1 MNIPNKLTVAR
12 MLAIP
17 FFIACFFLPDWVA
30 FTISIGGEA
39 GPVQILTK
47 YLIAGGLF
55 ILAYVTDTLDGRIA
69 RKYNMVTDFGKLMDP
84 IADKLLTA
92 ACMIM
97 LIGRDLMSVCDF
109 LMPVFTVIVIA
120 REFAIS
126 GMRLVAASR
135 GKVMAA
141 GVLGKIKTTLQSIA
155 LPMVLIAGPFF
166 RAIRVPADFILLA
179 ASVVMTIWSGLDY
192 IIRNREIFSGTK

>member
-1 MNIPNKLTVAR
+1 MNLPNKLT
-12 MLAIP
+12 MLRIIMIP
-17 FFIACFFLPDWVA
+17 IFVACFFLP
-30 FTISIGGEA
+30 EA
-39 GPVQILTK
+39 WTLGTVNGAQIPLK
-47 YLIAGGLF
+47 YLIAAIVFL
-55 ILAYVTDTLDGRIA
+55 LAYVTDTLDGRIA

-97 LIGRDLMSVCDF
+97 LIGRDLVSICDF

-155 LPMVLIAGPFF
+155 LPMVLIAGPVF

-179 ASVVMTIWSGLDY
+179 ASVGMTIWSGLDY

>member
-1 MNIPNKLTVAR
+1 MNLPNKLTIAR
-12 MLAIP
+12 MIAIP

-30 FTISIGGEA
+30 FKLCGAE
-39 GPVQILTK
+39 ILTK
-47 YLIAGGLF
+47 YLIAGILF

-69 RKYNMVTDFGKLMDP
+69 RKFGLVTDFGKLMDP

-97 LIGRDLMSVCDF
+97 LIGRGLMSVCDL

-120 REFAIS
+120 REFVIS
-126 GMRLVAASR
+126 GMRLVAASKGR
-135 GKVMAA
+135 VMAA
-141 GVLGKIKTTLQSIA
+141 GTLGKIKTTLQSIA
-155 LPMVLIAGPFF
+155 LPMVLILGPFF
-166 RAIRVPADFILLA
+166 RAIGVPVDFILLA

-192 IIRNREIFSGTK
+192 MLRNKEIFSVQ

>member
-1 MNIPNKLTVAR
+1 MNLPNKLTMAR
-12 MLAIP
+12 MAAIP
-17 FFIACFFLPDWVA
+17 FFIACFYLPARQA
-30 FTISIGGEA
+30 FTLLGA
-39 GPVQILTK
+39 GFEWR
-47 YLIAGGLF
+47 YLIAGLIF

-69 RKYNMVTDFGKLMDP
+69 RKYNLVTDFGKLMDP

-97 LIGRDLMSVCDF
+97 LIGRGQMSVCDF

-120 REFAIS
+120 REFMIS
-126 GMRLVAASR
+126 GMRLVAASKGR
-135 GKVMAA
+135 VMAA
-141 GVLGKIKTTLQSIA
+141 GTLGKIKTTLQSVA

-166 RAIRVPADFILLA
+166 RAVKVPADFIVLA

-192 IIRNREIFSGTK
+192 MLRNRGIFRAE